1 MGRAKSC
8 RLKRRPAAGTRMRM
22 KPPFFCERFTPRF
35 ERPHAYN
42 RQIAIRLSGCLGLAA
57 FVALA
62 APYS

>member
-1 MGRAKSC
+1 
-8 RLKRRPAAGTRMRM
+8 MRM

-35 ERPHAYN
+35 GRPHAYN

-62 APYS
+62 ALYS